1 MSMYAYQKLCSY
13 KNSRILFDLTWEFAD
28 MYYAGKE
35 YARQRDQMKQA
46 VRSTKQNIVEGSE
59 ERSLSSTL
67 KLYDVARASVGE
79 LQEDYGDI
87 MRKDNVLRWDKNDPR
102 LRKLQHF
109 FESPSSPSYSSCSS
123 VLSVVR
129 GERGDRG
136 IRWDKEDV
144 EIIVNYCVDLCIRT
158 KYLLDQQIRAVEKK
172 HETEGGYRENLLR
185 KRLRYRKG
193 DQ

>member
-1 MSMYAYQKLCSY
+1 MYAYQKLCSY

-35 YARQRDQMKQA
+35 YARQRDQTCPQMLRIKHCRRVKQA

-87 MRKDNVLRWDKNDPR
+87 MRKDNVLRWDKNDPVI
-102 LRKLQHF
+102 
-109 FESPSSPSYSSCSS
+109 SSQ
-123 VLSVVR
+123 R
-129 GERGDRG
+129 
-136 IRWDKEDV
+136 
-144 EIIVNYCVDLCIRT
+144 
-158 KYLLDQQIRAVEKK
+158 
-172 HETEGGYRENLLR
+172 R
-185 KRLRYRKG
+185 KRRWRNKMG
-193 DQ
+193 QRRC